1 MRYATLKSIASYVP
15 PTCVTNADFEKILD
29 TSDEWIVKRTGIK
42 TRYFALPSQNTS
54 DLAYEAGK
62 KAMQRAGVRAEDID
76 AVIVATLSPDYLTMP
91 SAACITSYKLGI
103 ENKPA
108 FDISSACSGFIYLLS
123 LAKSFIESG
132 THRRILIIG
141 AEKISSVLDFSD
153 RSTCVL
159 FGDGAGA
166 CVIETTEDKNA
177 AILDV
182 HTSANGKHQDF
193 LCTPRIQS
201 VSQSIFSDKLES
213 SKSFCLHDSTYL
225 QMKGNETFKLAVK
238 TLVNDVNDILTNNAL
253 QPQDIAYFIPHQA
266 NLRIINAVGE
276 QLSFNEKQLVISVQ
290 KYGNTSAASI
300 PMAMNDL
307 YEENKLKYG
316 DLMLLDA
323 FGGGLTWGSALV
335 RFGGKSCE
343 ESNSFLDSI

>member
-29 TSDEWIVKRTGIK
+29 TSNEWIVKRTGIK

-62 KAMQRAGVRAEDID
+62 KAMQRAGVGAEDID

-91 SAACITSYKLGI
+91 STACITSYKLGI

-132 THRRILIIG
+132 TYKRILIIG
-141 AEKISSVLDFSD
+141 AEKVSSVLDFSD

-166 CVIETTEDKNA
+166 CVIESTEDKNA

-213 SKSFCLHDSTYL
+213 SKSSCLHDSTYL

-238 TLVNDVNDILTNNAL
+238 TLVNDVNDILTHNTL

-307 YEENKLKYG
+307 YEENRLKYG

-335 RFGGKSCE
+335 RFGGESCK
-343 ESNSFLDSI
+343 ES

>member
-62 KAMQRAGVRAEDID
+62 KAMQRAGVGAEDID

-91 SAACITSYKLGI
+91 STACITSYKLGI

-123 LAKSFIESG
+123 LAKSFVESG
-132 THRRILIIG
+132 TYKRILIIG
-141 AEKISSVLDFSD
+141 AEKVSSVLDFSD

-166 CVIETTEDKNA
+166 CVIESTEDKKA

-213 SKSFCLHDSTYL
+213 SKSSCLHDSTYL

-238 TLVNDVNDILTNNAL
+238 TLVNDVNNILTNNAL

-307 YEENKLKYG
+307 YEENRLKYG

-335 RFGGKSCE
+335 HFGG
-343 ESNSFLDSI
+343 ES

>member
-62 KAMQRAGVRAEDID
+62 KAMQRAGVGAEDID

-91 SAACITSYKLGI
+91 STACITSYKLGI

-132 THRRILIIG
+132 TYKRILIIG
-141 AEKISSVLDFSD
+141 AEKVSSVLDFSD

-166 CVIETTEDKNA
+166 CVIESTKDKNA

-193 LCTPRIQS
+193 LCTPRTQS

-213 SKSFCLHDSTYL
+213 SKSSCLHDSTYL

-238 TLVNDVNDILTNNAL
+238 TLVNDVNNILTNNAL

-335 RFGGKSCE
+335 RFGGT
-343 ESNSFLDSI
+343 N

>member
-91 SAACITSYKLGI
+91 STACITSYKLGI

-123 LAKSFIESG
+123 LAKSFVESG
-132 THRRILIIG
+132 TYKRILIIG
-141 AEKISSVLDFSD
+141 AEKVSSVLDFSD

-166 CVIETTEDKNA
+166 CVIESTEDKKA

-213 SKSFCLHDSTYL
+213 SKSSCLHDSTYL

-238 TLVNDVNDILTNNAL
+238 TLVNDVNNILTNNAL

-307 YEENKLKYG
+307 YEENRLKYG

-335 RFGGKSCE
+335 HFGG
-343 ESNSFLDSI
+343 ES

>member
-91 SAACITSYKLGI
+91 STACITSYKLGI

-132 THRRILIIG
+132 TYKRILIIG
-141 AEKISSVLDFSD
+141 AEKVSSVLDFSD

-166 CVIETTEDKNA
+166 CVIESTEDKKA

-213 SKSFCLHDSTYL
+213 SKSSCLHDSTYL

-238 TLVNDVNDILTNNAL
+238 TLVNDVNNILTNNAL

-335 RFGGKSCE
+335 RFGGESCK
-343 ESNSFLDSI
+343 ES

>member
-1 MRYATLKSIASYVP
+1 MYASLKSIASYIP
-15 PTCVTNADFEKILD
+15 PTCISNTDFEKVLE
-29 TSDEWIVKRTGIK
+29 TSDEWITKRTGIK
-42 TRYFALPSQNTS
+42 TRYFAQSHQQTS

-62 KAMQRAGVRAEDID
+62 LAMERANVKPQDID

-91 SAACITSYKLGI
+91 NTACITAFKLGI

-108 FDISSACSGFIYLLS
+108 FDISAACSGFIYLLC

-132 THRRILIIG
+132 TFRQILIIG
-141 AEKISSVLDFSD
+141 AEKLSSVLDFSD

-166 CVIETTEDKNA
+166 CVIGSTEDKNA

-182 HTSANGKHQDF
+182 HLGANGRYQDF
-193 LCTPRIQS
+193 LCTPRTHT
-201 VSQSIFSDKLES
+201 
-213 SKSFCLHDSTYL
+213 SFGQEIEIARSCV
-225 QMKGNETFKLAVK
+225 QMKGNEIFKLAVK
-238 TLVNDVNDILTNNAL
+238 TLVADVDEILKANAL
-253 QPQDIAYFIPHQA
+253 QPQDVSFFIPHQA

-276 QLSFNEKQLVISVQ
+276 NLNFSKEQIIISVQ

-300 PMAMNDL
+300 PMAMDDL
-307 YEENKLKYG
+307 YMQKQLKYG

-335 RFGGKSCE
+335 YFGGK
-343 ESNSFLDSI
+343 

>member
-62 KAMQRAGVRAEDID
+62 KAMQRAGVGAEDID

-91 SAACITSYKLGI
+91 STACITSYKLGI

-132 THRRILIIG
+132 TYKCILIIG
-141 AEKISSVLDFSD
+141 AEKVSSVLDFSD

-166 CVIETTEDKNA
+166 CVIESTEDKNA

-213 SKSFCLHDSTYL
+213 SKSSCLHDSTYL

-238 TLVNDVNDILTNNAL
+238 TLVNDVNNILTNNAL

-307 YEENKLKYG
+307 YEENRLKYG

-335 RFGGKSCE
+335 HFGG
-343 ESNSFLDSI
+343 ES

>member
-91 SAACITSYKLGI
+91 STACITSYKLGI

-123 LAKSFIESG
+123 LAKSFVESG
-132 THRRILIIG
+132 TYRRILIIG
-141 AEKISSVLDFSD
+141 AEKVSSVLDFSD

-166 CVIETTEDKNA
+166 CVIESTEDKKA

-213 SKSFCLHDSTYL
+213 SKSSCLHDSTYL

-238 TLVNDVNDILTNNAL
+238 TLVNDVNNILTNNAL

-335 RFGGKSCE
+335 RFGGKSCK
-343 ESNSFLDSI
+343 ES

>member
-62 KAMQRAGVRAEDID
+62 KAMQRADVRAEDID

-91 SAACITSYKLGI
+91 STACITSYKLGI

-132 THRRILIIG
+132 TYKRILIVG
-141 AEKISSVLDFSD
+141 AEKVSSVLDFSD

-166 CVIETTEDKNA
+166 CVIESTEDKNA

-213 SKSFCLHDSTYL
+213 SKSSCLHDSTYL

-238 TLVNDVNDILTNNAL
+238 TLVNDVNNILTNNAL

-335 RFGGKSCE
+335 RFGGKSCK
-343 ESNSFLDSI
+343 ES

>member
-91 SAACITSYKLGI
+91 STACITSYKLGI

-123 LAKSFIESG
+123 LAKSFVESG
-132 THRRILIIG
+132 TYRRILIIG
-141 AEKISSVLDFSD
+141 AEKVSSVLDFSD

-166 CVIETTEDKNA
+166 CVIESTEDKNA
-177 AILDV
+177 AILDI

-213 SKSFCLHDSTYL
+213 SKSSCLHDSTYL

-238 TLVNDVNDILTNNAL
+238 TLVNDVNNILTNNAL

-307 YEENKLKYG
+307 YEENRLKYG

-335 RFGGKSCE
+335 RFGGT
-343 ESNSFLDSI
+343 N

>member
-91 SAACITSYKLGI
+91 STACITSYKLGI

-132 THRRILIIG
+132 TYKRILIIG
-141 AEKISSVLDFSD
+141 AEKVSSVLDFSD

-166 CVIETTEDKNA
+166 CVIESTEDKNA

-213 SKSFCLHDSTYL
+213 SKSSCLHDSTYL

-238 TLVNDVNDILTNNAL
+238 TLVNDVNNILTNNAL

-307 YEENKLKYG
+307 YEENRLKYG
-316 DLMLLDA
+316 DLILLDA

-335 RFGGKSCE
+335 RFGGKSCK
-343 ESNSFLDSI
+343 ES

>member
-91 SAACITSYKLGI
+91 STACITSYKLGI

-123 LAKSFIESG
+123 LAKSFVESG
-132 THRRILIIG
+132 TYKRILIIG
-141 AEKISSVLDFSD
+141 AEKVSSVLDFSD

-166 CVIETTEDKNA
+166 CVIESTEDKNA

-213 SKSFCLHDSTYL
+213 SKSSCLHDSTYL

-238 TLVNDVNDILTNNAL
+238 TLVNDVNNILTNNAL

-307 YEENKLKYG
+307 YEENRLKYG

-335 RFGGKSCE
+335 RFGGKSCK
-343 ESNSFLDSI
+343 ES

>member
-29 TSDEWIVKRTGIK
+29 TSDEWILKRTGIK

-91 SAACITSYKLGI
+91 STACITSYKLGI

-123 LAKSFIESG
+123 LAKSFVESG
-132 THRRILIIG
+132 TYKRILIIG
-141 AEKISSVLDFSD
+141 AEKVSSVLDFSD

-166 CVIETTEDKNA
+166 CVIESTEDKNA
-177 AILDV
+177 AVLDV

-213 SKSFCLHDSTYL
+213 SKSSCLHDSTYL

-238 TLVNDVNDILTNNAL
+238 TLVNDVNNILTNNAL

-335 RFGGKSCE
+335 RFGGKSCK
-343 ESNSFLDSI
+343 ES

>member
-91 SAACITSYKLGI
+91 STACITSYKLGI

-123 LAKSFIESG
+123 LAKSFVESG
-132 THRRILIIG
+132 TYRRILIIG
-141 AEKISSVLDFSD
+141 AEKVSSVLDFSD

-166 CVIETTEDKNA
+166 CVIESTEDKNA

-182 HTSANGKHQDF
+182 HTSANGRHQDF

-201 VSQSIFSDKLES
+201 VSQNIFSDKLES
-213 SKSFCLHDSTYL
+213 SKSSCLHDSTYL

-238 TLVNDVNDILTNNAL
+238 TLVNDVNNILTNNAL

-335 RFGGKSCE
+335 RFGGKSCK
-343 ESNSFLDSI
+343 ES